1 MHAPTKP
8 FGERIDVALHDV
20 GLQKALS
27 GTLPGFMAMRGKS
40 ISSVPDWESL
50 RTRANAIKKETIENL
65 PRYLDQLEAAIT
77 KRGGKVYRAKD
88 HKSACD
94 YIGKVIAAR
103 RTKTVVKSKSMATEE
118 IGLNHFLEAGGIEA
132 VETDLGEYIIQL
144 AGQTP
149 SHIVAPAIH
158 MTRYDVAK
166 LFNEKLGVNMD
177 PDDITGM
184 TALARRKLREKF
196 LSAGVGIS
204 GANFAVAE
212 SGTIVIVE
220 NEGNAR
226 LSTSV
231 PPAHIA
237 VMGMEKVIP
246 KPADLAIFLKLLARS
261 ATGQKMSSYVSFITG
276 PRRAAE
282 PGKDAEPGKEAEPDG
297 PEEFHLVILD
307 CGRSK
312 MLDDPLTREA
322 LYCIRCGACLNVC
335 PVYRKIGG
343 HAYPWVYSG
352 PIGKILSP
360 QIQGLNAEPM
370 LPFAS
375 SLCGACGDVCP
386 VKIRIPQLLLELRK
400 REVEQAPQRHTIER
414 LIFKAWS
421 WAMRRPWAYELGG
434 SLGRMAGDWAPLGPI
449 GIWTKTREWPK
460 TPASSFR
467 EAYRLRKK
475 K

>member
-1 MHAPTKP
+1 M
-8 FGERIDVALHDV
+8 
-20 GLQKALS
+20 S
-27 GTLPGFMAMRGKS
+27 GTLPQFIAVRSRVVAQM
-40 ISSVPDWESL
+40 PDWEEL
-50 RTRANAIKKETIENL
+50 RTRANAIKRETIENL

-77 KRGGKVYRAKD
+77 ARGGKVFRA
-88 HKSACD
+88 ATPE
-94 YIGKVIAAR
+94 AANKYVGEVMDR
-103 RTKTVVKSKSMATEE
+103 RQAKIVVKSKSMATEE
-118 IGLNHFLEAGGIEA
+118 IGLNHYLEARGVEP

-158 MTRYDVAK
+158 MTRFDVAE
-166 LFNEKLGVNMD
+166 LFKEKLAAEMD
-177 PDDITGM
+177 PNDITGM
-184 TALARRKLREKF
+184 TALARRVLREKF
-196 LSAGVGIS
+196 LEAGVGIS

-231 PPAHIA
+231 PPVHIA

-276 PRRAAE
+276 PRRD
-282 PGKDAEPGKEAEPDG
+282 GEPDG

-307 CGRSK
+307 CGRGK
-312 MLDDPLTREA
+312 ILKDPLMREA

-360 QIQGLNAEPM
+360 QIQGLDVEPT

-375 SLCGACGDVCP
+375 SLCGACRDVCP
-386 VKIRIPQLLLELRK
+386 VKIRIPELLLELRK
-400 REVEQAPQRHTIER
+400 RETEQAPQRHKLEK
-414 LIFKAWS
+414 LIFRAWA
-421 WAMRRPWAYELGG
+421 WAMQRPWAYSLG
-434 SLGRMAGDWAPLGPI
+434 SLAGRVAGDSISFGPV
-449 GIWTKTREWPK
+449 GIWKKTREWPA
-460 TPASSFR
+460 TPARSFR
-467 EAYRLRKK
+467 EEWERRRK
-475 K
+475 

>member
-1 MHAPTKP
+1 MHTQTQS
-8 FGERIDVALHDV
+8 FDQRIDVALHDV
-20 GLQKALS
+20 GLQRALS
-27 GTLPGFMAMRGKS
+27 GTLPGFMAMRGR
-40 ISSVPDWESL
+40 VVAQMPDWEDL
-50 RTRANAIKKETIENL
+50 RTRANAIKRETIENL

-77 KRGGKVYRAKD
+77 ARGGKVYRA
-88 HKSACD
+88 ATPRAANE
-94 YIGKVIAAR
+94 YIGQVMDR
-103 RTKTVVKSKSMATEE
+103 RKASIVVKSKSMATEE
-118 IGLNHFLEAGGIEA
+118 IELNHFLEHRGIEP

-158 MTRYDVAK
+158 MTRHDVAK
-166 LFNEKLGVNMD
+166 LFNEKLAVNMD
-177 PDDITGM
+177 PNDITGM
-184 TALARRKLREKF
+184 TALARRILRQKF
-196 LSAGVGIS
+196 LDAGVGIS

-231 PPAHIA
+231 PPVHIA

-246 KPADLAIFLKLLARS
+246 KPADLTIFLKLLARS

-276 PRRAAE
+276 ARRS
-282 PGKDAEPGKEAEPDG
+282 GEPDG

-307 CGRSK
+307 CGRAK
-312 MLDDPLTREA
+312 MLKDPLMREA

-360 QIQGLNAEPM
+360 QIQGLDVEPT

-375 SLCGACGDVCP
+375 SLCGACRDVCP
-386 VKIRIPQLLLELRK
+386 VKIRIPELLLELRK
-400 REVEQAPQRHTIER
+400 REVEGAPQRHR
-414 LIFKAWS
+414 LEKLTFRAWS
-421 WAMRRPWAYELGG
+421 WTMQRPWAYELGG
-434 SLGRMAGDWAPLGPI
+434 LAGSIVGGAMWFGPV
-449 GIWTKTREWPK
+449 GIWKKTREWPQS
-460 TPASSFR
+460 PPRSFR
-467 EAYRLRKK
+467 EEWKRRKAGATG
-475 K
+475 

>member
-1 MHAPTKP
+1 MKTEMKP
-8 FGERIDVALHDV
+8 FAERIDVALHDV

-27 GTLPGFMAMRGKS
+27 GTLPGFMAMRGRS
-40 ISSVPDWESL
+40 ISSVPNWEEL
-50 RTRANAIKKETIENL
+50 RTQANAIKQETIANL
-65 PRYLDQLEAAIT
+65 PRYLDQLEAAILA
-77 KRGGKVYRAKD
+77 RGGKVYRAKD
-88 HKSACD
+88 HKAACE
-94 YIGKVIAAR
+94 YVGKVIATQKSR
-103 RTKTVVKSKSMATEE
+103 TVVKSKSMATEE
-118 IGLNHFLEAGGIEA
+118 IELNHFLEAGGIEA

-158 MTRYDVAK
+158 MTRFDVAK

-177 PDDITGM
+177 PNDITGM
-184 TALARRKLREKF
+184 TALARRILREKF

-226 LSTSV
+226 LSTSLPKV
-231 PPAHIA
+231 HIA

-246 KPADLAIFLKLLARS
+246 RPADLSVFLKLLARS

-276 PRRAAE
+276 PKRE
-282 PGKDAEPGKEAEPDG
+282 GEPDG

-312 MLDDPLTREA
+312 MLEDELMREA

-360 QIQGLNAEPM
+360 QIQGLNAEPT

-386 VKIRIPQLLLELRK
+386 VKIKIPQLLLELRK
-400 REVEQAPQRHTIER
+400 REVEGAPQRHR
-414 LIFKAWS
+414 LEKLVFAGWS
-421 WAMRRPWAYELGG
+421 WAMQRPWAYKLGGLMGRIAGG
-434 SLGRMAGDWAPLGPI
+434 SLPVGPI
-449 GIWTKTREWPK
+449 GIWMKTREWPK
-460 TPASSFR
+460 SPKQSFR
-467 EAYRLRKK
+467 QAFRNRVRK
-475 K
+475 